1 MSTLVQISGNPG
13 TGKTFSVKS
22 LAEKDPKAVFVINTD
37 GKNLSWA
44 G

>member
-22 LAEKDPKAVFVINTD
+22 LAEKDPKSVFVINTD